1 MFQFEH
7 SHSDGAAWNYW
18 LEGVVRSVLEHSL
31 EHMHTNAQTQVQD
44 AERGEIV
51 AEVSASSAETPPLEE
66 LKWVRSLLYD
76 L

>member
-1 MFQFEH
+1 M
-7 SHSDGAAWNYW
+7 D
-18 LEGVVRSVLEHSL
+18 
-31 EHMHTNAQTQVQD
+31 TNAQTQVQD

-66 LKWVRSLLYD
+66 LKWVRSILYD

>member
-1 MFQFEH
+1 MELPGITGWKVLYVVFSNISCSCQSNH
-7 SHSDGAAWNYW
+7 P
-18 LEGVVRSVLEHSL
+18 LER
-31 EHMHTNAQTQVQD
+31 MNTNARTQVQD